1 MPEAAGAIR
10 VSGSVDGQL
19 VVILVDGPVAT
30 ITLNRPEK
38 LNALTLPMLTDLEAA
53 LIAIDSDADVRVV
66 IVTGAGSKAF
76 SAGADVVAWSAL
88 SPLDMWRTWTRTG
101 QRVLDTLE
109 SLRQPT
115 IAVLNGVAFGG
126 GLELALACD
135 LRIAADHV
143 QVGAPEV
150 GIGTVPGWGMTTRLA
165 TVVGPARAKQ
175 MILTGL
181 PIDAARAAAWGV
193 ISEVVPADELGV
205 RAGELAARISAQAPV
220 AVQVAKQLIDANR
233 PRTSLEPLGGGLTA
247 FTDDA
252 GEGQAAFRE
261 RRPPTYGGS

>member
-1 MPEAAGAIR
+1 MSGATPDQHILLTLDGAI
-10 VSGSVDGQL
+10 
-19 VVILVDGPVAT
+19 AT
-30 ITLNRPEK
+30 ITLDRPEK
-38 LNALTLPMLTDLEAA
+38 LNALTLPMLADLDAA
-53 LIAIDSDADVRVV
+53 FQAIEDDADVRVV
-66 IVTGAGSKAF
+66 VITGTGPKAF

-101 QRVLDTLE
+101 HRVMDRLE
-109 SLRQPT
+109 TLRQPT
-115 IAVLNGVAFGG
+115 IAALNGIAFGG

-143 QVGAPEV
+143 TVGAPEV

-165 TVVGPARAKQ
+165 AVVGSARAKQ
-175 MILTGL
+175 MILTGS
-181 PIDAARAAAWGV
+181 PIDAAQAAAWGLV
-193 ISEVVPADELGV
+193 SEVVPADDLAA
-205 RAGELAARISAQAPV
+205 RANELAARIAAQAPV
-220 AVQVAKQLIDANR
+220 AVQVAKQLIDASR

-252 GEGQAAFRE
+252 GEGQTAFRE

>member
-1 MPEAAGAIR
+1 VSAGAPGQHVL
-10 VSGSVDGQL
+10 VS
-19 VVILVDGPVAT
+19 IDGPVAT

-38 LNALTLPMLTDLEAA
+38 LNALTLPMLADLDAA
-53 LIAIDSDADVRVV
+53 FITIDSNADVRVV
-66 IVTGAGSKAF
+66 VITGAGERAF

-88 SPLDMWRTWTRTG
+88 PPLDMWRTWTRTG
-101 QRVLDTLE
+101 QRVLDRLE

-115 IAVLNGVAFGG
+115 IAALNGVAYGG

-143 QVGAPEV
+143 KAGAPEV

-175 MILTGL
+175 MILTGS
-181 PIDAARAAAWGV
+181 PIDAARAAEWGLF
-193 ISEVVPADELGV
+193 SEVVPTDELAG
-205 RAGELAARISAQAPV
+205 RADELAARIAAQAPI

-233 PRTSLEPLGGGLTA
+233 PRTSLESLGGGLTA

-252 GEGQAAFRE
+252 REGQAGFRE
-261 RRPPTYGGS
+261 RRTPAYGGY

>member
-1 MPEAAGAIR
+1 
-10 VSGSVDGQL
+10 
-19 VVILVDGPVAT
+19 
-30 ITLNRPEK
+30 
-38 LNALTLPMLTDLEAA
+38 MLTDLDAA
-53 LIAIDSDADVRVV
+53 FIAIEADVDVRVLV
-66 IVTGAGSKAF
+66 IKGAGAKAF

-101 QRVLDTLE
+101 QRVMDTLE
-109 SLRQPT
+109 ALRQPT
-115 IAVLNGVAFGG
+115 IAALNGVAFGG

-143 QVGAPEV
+143 MVGAPEV

-175 MILTGL
+175 MILTGS

-193 ISEVVPADELGV
+193 VSEVVPADELAG
-205 RAGELAARISAQAPV
+205 RADALAAGIAAQAPI

-252 GEGQAAFRE
+252 REGQAAFRE
-261 RRPPTYGGS
+261 RRTPAYGGS

>member
-1 MPEAAGAIR
+1 MSEVAAGQHVL
-10 VSGSVDGQL
+10 VS
-19 VVILVDGPVAT
+19 IEGPVAT

-38 LNALTLPMLTDLEAA
+38 LNALTLPMLADLDAA
-53 LIAIDSDADVRVV
+53 FIAIEADADVRVLV
-66 IVTGAGSKAF
+66 ITGAGTKAF

-101 QRVLDTLE
+101 QRVLDRLE

-115 IAVLNGVAFGG
+115 IAALNGVAFGG

-143 QVGAPEV
+143 KVGAPEV

-175 MILTGL
+175 MILTGS
-181 PIDAARAAAWGV
+181 PIDAAQAAAWGV
-193 ISEVVPADELGV
+193 VSEVVSADEL
-205 RAGELAARISAQAPV
+205 AGRVDELAARISAQAPI

-252 GEGQAAFRE
+252 REGQAAFRE
-261 RRPPTYGGS
+261 RRTPDYGGS

>member
-1 MPEAAGAIR
+1 
-10 VSGSVDGQL
+10 VSGAARDQHVL
-19 VVILVDGPVAT
+19 VSIDGPVAT
-30 ITLNRPEK
+30 ITLNRPDK
-38 LNALTLPMLTDLEAA
+38 LNALTLAMLADLDTACV
-53 LIAIDSDADVRVV
+53 AIDADADVRVV
-66 IVTGAGSKAF
+66 IVTGAGARAF

-101 QRVLDTLE
+101 QRVLDRLE

-175 MILTGL
+175 MILTGS
-181 PIDAARAAAWGV
+181 PIDAEKAAAWGMV
-193 ISEVVPADELGV
+193 SEVVPAEELAD
-205 RAGELAARISAQAPV
+205 RAGELAARISAQAPI

-247 FTDDA
+247 FTNDA
-252 GEGQAAFRE
+252 REGQAAFRE
-261 RRPPTYGGS
+261 RRPPEYGGS

>member
-1 MPEAAGAIR
+1 L
-10 VSGSVDGQL
+10 VS
-19 VVILVDGPVAT
+19 IDGPVAT

-38 LNALTLPMLTDLEAA
+38 LNALTLPMLADLDAA
-53 LIAIDSDADVRVV
+53 FITIDSNADVRVV
-66 IVTGAGSKAF
+66 VITGAGERAF

-88 SPLDMWRTWTRTG
+88 PPLDMWRTWTRTG
-101 QRVLDTLE
+101 QRVLDRLE

-115 IAVLNGVAFGG
+115 IAALNGVAYGG

-143 QVGAPEV
+143 KAGAPEV

-175 MILTGL
+175 MILTGS
-181 PIDAARAAAWGV
+181 PIDAARAAEWGMF
-193 ISEVVPADELGV
+193 SEVVPADELAG
-205 RAGELAARISAQAPV
+205 RADELAARIAAQAPI

-233 PRTSLEPLGGGLTA
+233 PRTSLESLGGGLTA

-252 GEGQAAFRE
+252 REGQAAFRE
-261 RRPPTYGGS
+261 RRTPAYGGY